1 MLNLF
6 HMYHLNY
13 SLSYVARLYI
23 STIDREILG
32 LGETYQC
39 MQIFSTTFNHPWSQL
54 IA

>member
-6 HMYHLNY
+6 HMYHLYY

-32 LGETYQC
+32 FHKVKYFLQ
-39 MQIFSTTFNHPWSQL
+39 PL
-54 IA
+54 IIHGAN

>member
-6 HMYHLNY
+6 HMYHLYY

-32 LGETYQC
+32 FRKVRH